1 MAVKNI
7 LLVEDEEIIGF
18 LHSKQIQSLGEY
30 RTVIVSDYD
39 DYMNQ
44 LASKMIDLVLMDVQ
58 LGISMSGVELAKKG
72 LAVHSTPIVFVTG
85 DVSSVPESVL
95 EDVDEFKCVVQKPLR
110 KEKIIELFDEFL

>member
-1 MAVKNI
+1 VAVKNI

-44 LASKMIDLVLMDVQ
+44 LGSKMIDLVLMDVQ

-72 LAVHSTPIVFVTG
+72 LAVYSTPIVFVTG